1 LQIASDI
8 ASLKKERVAM
18 QLSLMSHLPL
28 VPSSYTQCTKRLLP
42 LFIAAFSQGL
52 VLWAPIEKVFL
63 NSLGVDQATLGLMA
77 ACYTSLIPLF
87 DLASGILADRWSR
100 KGILILASI
109 ASMLNALLGGLSYNV
124 PTYLVSTLFFGVEV
138 ALVSG
143 TYESILYD
151 TLLEE
156 TGGSHAF
163 EKHLSQVKLLSSL
176 ALIIG
181 SLTGGLVAT
190 ILSPRLA
197 YFATIPLVA
206 MSLLALLTFQEP
218 HLHHA
223 EARIL
228 LSNHLRS
235 IAQTL
240 FQSGKTLLIVLV
252 LLVTSLLLS
261 VIFEFG
267 PLWQQALD
275 APVGFYGLA
284 NAAVLSASGVGS
296 WLAPRLKLEKPTTII
311 GVAGL
316 LLGASLAL
324 VVAKQAAVVILAQ
337 GVLVA
342 GGTGIS
348 MVFTGFLHNSVS
360 SRVRA
365 GAASGVGALSSI
377 SFVLFSLL
385 FGMVSQHAGIF
396 HAGWMVVGVA
406 LLAAAL
412 LVKVAFQAEARLC
425 IEEHSGEKPGDEQR
439 MV

>member
-1 LQIASDI
+1 
-8 ASLKKERVAM
+8 M
-18 QLSLMSHLPL
+18 QLSLTGHLPL
-28 VPSSYTQCTKRLLP
+28 TSQAQARLTRRLLP
-42 LFIAAFSQGL
+42 LYIAAFSQGL

-63 NSLGVDQATLGLMA
+63 KSLGVDQAALGLMA
-77 ACYTSLIPLF
+77 ACYTSLIPLL
-87 DLASGILADRWSR
+87 DLTSGILADRWSR
-100 KGILILASI
+100 KGILILASL

-124 PTYLVSTLFFGVEV
+124 PIYLVSTLFFGVQV

-151 TLLEE
+151 ILLEE

-163 EKHLSQVKLLSSL
+163 EKRLSQVKLLSSL

-206 MSLLALLTFQEP
+206 ISLFALLTFQEP
-218 HLHHA
+218 HLHHH
-223 EARIL
+223 EERTL

-240 FQSGKTLLIVLV
+240 FQPGKTLHIILV
-252 LLVTSLLLS
+252 LLATSLLLS
-261 VIFEFG
+261 AIFEFG

-275 APVGFYGLA
+275 APVGFYGLS
-284 NAAVLSASGVGS
+284 NAAVLAAGGVGS
-296 WLAPRLKLEKPTTII
+296 WLAPRLRLVSPAFIV

-316 LLGASLAL
+316 LVGASLAL
-324 VVAKQAAVVILAQ
+324 VVVENTVVVILAQ

-348 MVFTGFLHNSVS
+348 MVFTGLLHDCLS

-385 FGMVSQHAGIF
+385 FGMVSQHASIF

-406 LLAAAL
+406 LLAGTL
-412 LVKVAFQAEARLC
+412 LVKVALGKDFKGSNTS
-425 IEEHSGEKPGDEQR
+425 EEPTNR
-439 MV
+439 CAA